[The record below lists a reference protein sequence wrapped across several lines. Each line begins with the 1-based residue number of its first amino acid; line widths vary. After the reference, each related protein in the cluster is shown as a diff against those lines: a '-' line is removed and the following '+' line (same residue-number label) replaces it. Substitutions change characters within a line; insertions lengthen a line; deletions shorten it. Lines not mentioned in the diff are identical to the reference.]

1 MVRHPIMPYADR
13 SPRASRFML
22 MLAALAPMAAL
33 AADLAGE
40 AAQLSADVPHGM
52 VLYLKHCAGCH
63 GRQAGGD
70 GARVIPAL
78 AGQRESYLIAQLAR
92 FIDGSRPGS
101 ELHGAAMHEAL
112 APPDVNRAQALRDL
126 GAWLSRAAPNNNP
139 ERGSGEALATGKR
152 AYVAN
157 ACAGCH
163 GSEGAGGEQPAVPA
177 LAGQHYSYLLA
188 QLRGFSA
195 GRLPHAAGLAP
206 AIVGTAEQQHALA
219 DYLSRLPPPRP
230 PKAD

>member
-13 SPRASRFML
+13 NPRAWRFML
-22 MLAALAPMAAL
+22 MLAALVPMATL

-139 ERGSGEALATGKR
+139 ERGSGEALAAGKR
-152 AYVAN
+152 AYAN
-157 ACAGCH
+157 GCAGCH
-163 GSEGAGGEQPAVPA
+163 GADAAGSEQPAVPA
-177 LAGQHYSYLLA
+177 LASQHYGYLLA
-188 QLRGFSA
+188 QLRSFSA

-206 AIVGTAEQQHALA
+206 AIVGTGEQQQAVA
-219 DYLSRLPPPRP
+219 DYLSRLPQPRP
-230 PKAD
+230 PQAE